1 MKELCDGEM
10 FLVKGSGVKPYEVK
24 NTGGVYSCSCPA
36 WRNQSV
42 AIERRTCKHLRKL
55 RGDVA
60 EQTRIGGDLPQPS
73 AKAKIGEESEG
84 NCGPPVLLAGSWD
97 STMDLSGWWLSEK
110 LDGVRAYWDGRRF
123 LSRLGNVYHAP
134 SWFTKNLPATPLDG
148 ELWVDRKQFQKTVS
162 IVRRQDQSDQWKE
175 VSYLVFDAPAGR
187 GSFEERMDT
196 LRGLLAGI
204 PDRHV
209 RMVEQNLCRGVA
221 HLREELARIV
231 ALGGEGVMARQPGSV
246 YEAGR
251 SATLLKVK
259 QFQDAEAVVIGH
271 EAGSGKHRGRL
282 GSLRVQL
289 PDGTDFSVG
298 TGLSDAERETPPPI
312 GSVITFQYQELS
324 DRGVPRFPS
333 FLRVSSDA
341 EVEKAGAVAKPAQNL
356 VGSPQK
362 PSKSNRSTPASKT
375 GSVAKTDRYFEFKD
389 NQSAKF
395 WGIRVQ
401 VCEVT
406 VRFGRIGGSGQT
418 QSKSFKDE
426 IMAQAHAAKLVTEK
440 TRKGYKETS
449 SA

>member
-55 RGDVA
+55 RGDAA
-60 EQTRIGGDLPQPS
+60 EQTRIGGDLLQPS

-84 NCGPPVLLAGSWD
+84 NYGPPVLLAGSWD

-271 EAGSGKHRGRL
+271 EAGSAQRSSRFSAGSTTRRNRFFRRNRAIRCRAGDAAADRFGDYIPIPRIIGSWCATLSLVFAGEFRCGGREGRCSCKARAEPCWFPSKTLQEQPVDSGFQDRFRGKN
-282 GSLRVQL
+282 GSL
-289 PDGTDFSVG
+289 F
-298 TGLSDAERETPPPI
+298 
-312 GSVITFQYQELS
+312 
-324 DRGVPRFPS
+324 
-333 FLRVSSDA
+333 
-341 EVEKAGAVAKPAQNL
+341 
-356 VGSPQK
+356 
-362 PSKSNRSTPASKT
+362 
-375 GSVAKTDRYFEFKD
+375 
-389 NQSAKF
+389 
-395 WGIRVQ
+395 
-401 VCEVT
+401 
-406 VRFGRIGGSGQT
+406 RI
-418 QSKSFKDE
+418 
-426 IMAQAHAAKLVTEK
+426 
-440 TRKGYKETS
+440 
-449 SA
+449 

>member
-55 RGDVA
+55 RGDAA
-60 EQTRIGGDLPQPS
+60 EQTRIGGDLPQSS

-84 NCGPPVLLAGSWD
+84 GSGPPVLLAGSWD
-97 STMDLSGWWLSEK
+97 SMMDLSGWWLSEK

-123 LSRLGNVYHAP
+123 LSRLGNVYHPP

-231 ALGGEGVMARQPGSV
+231 TLGGEGVMARQPGSV

-312 GSVITFQYQELS
+312 GSLITFRYQELS
-324 DRGVPRFPS
+324 NRGVPRFPS
-333 FLRVSSDA
+333 FLRVRSDA
-341 EVEKAGAVAKPAQNL
+341 VVERASAVAKRALNL
-356 VGSPQK
+356 VGSSQEPAN
-362 PSKSNRSTPASKT
+362 SNRSVPASKT
-375 GSVAKTDRYFEFKD
+375 GFVAQPERSFEIKD
-389 NQSAKF
+389 HQSAKF

-406 VRFGRIGGSGQT
+406 VRSGRIGGSGQT